1 MKYYFNT
8 DQAISDLKSEGV
20 LFLTL
25 LEVLPNK
32 NGRDVEIWNCV
43 KQLDMSEKGKSWKD
57 AFLLKSADAYELIEE
72 ALSPVPAVQI
82 YFNNN
87 LISKK

>member
-1 MKYYFNT
+1 MKNYFNT
-8 DQAISDLKSEGV
+8 DHAIDDHKSEEV

-25 LEVLPNK
+25 IEVLPNK
-32 NGRDVEIWNCV
+32 NGRDVEIWNCE
-43 KQLDMSEKGKSWKD
+43 KQLDMSEKVKSWKD
-57 AFLLKSADAYELIEE
+57 AFLLKSADVYELIEE

>member
-1 MKYYFNT
+1 MKNYFNT
-8 DQAISDLKSEGV
+8 DHAVDDLKSEGI

-25 LEVLPNK
+25 IEVLPNK
-32 NGRDVEIWNCV
+32 NGRDVEIWNCE
-43 KQLDMSEKGKSWKD
+43 KQLDMTEKGKSWKD
-57 AFLLKSADAYELIEE
+57 AFLLKSVGAYELIEE